1 MDGQRW
7 ARIWSL
13 WRQRWPS
20 ENPGPIWFL
29 TLSQGKVKV
38 GFWPSVAKRSKGSCF
53 KSTKLNPRH
62 SQTTNRSI
70 TDHLSINQ
78 NHQGPSQRRLTDIWK
93 IQDFDDFHSAQW
105 GGRWVGG
112 QLATFP
118 KCPETKF
125 PEALHGQSV
134 LSQKIASQKL
144 KDGRTILWAQ
154 QGSSHYLRE
163 K

>member
-1 MDGQRW
+1 ME
-7 ARIWSL
+7 
-13 WRQRWPS
+13 RWPS
-20 ENPGPIWFL
+20 ATPGADWFL
-29 TLSQGKVKV
+29 SLYQGKVKV
-38 GFWPSVAKRSKGSCF
+38 GFWPSVGKRSKGSCF

-93 IQDFDDFHSAQW
+93 IQDFDDFQW

-112 QLATFP
+112 QLATFS
-118 KCPETKF
+118 KCPGFNF
-125 PEALHGQSV
+125 PKSPYGQRV
-134 LSQKIASQKL
+134 LSQEMKIFEEGLEQ
-144 KDGRTILWAQ
+144 TVLW
-154 QGSSHYLRE
+154 GLLCSYHYLRE